1 MNFQVKKLGQALGAE
16 IAGLD
21 LSQSLTEPV
30 FNQVVEAFHEHE
42 VVVFREQTLTPEQ
55 QIEFSRRF
63 GEIDVNVRSRYTKPG
78 YPEIFVVS
86 NIVENGEPIGVTD
99 AGRYWHTDHCYV
111 ERPSRCSLLYAL
123 EVPEVDGTT
132 LGDTLFASM
141 TAAYAGLPDE
151 MKKRLRGLNAV
162 NSYSYTY
169 ERKVREFNRASL
181 AAEGRK
187 APPDIEHPVVRAHP
201 YTGKPCVFV
210 NEGYSTRIAGIAEE
224 EGRRLLDYL
233 LEHIV
238 QPEYLYRHRWR
249 RGDLLLWDNCATQ
262 HRAVF
267 DYALPL
273 RRRMERVT
281 LRGSVPRAY

>member
-1 MNFQVKKLGQALGAE
+1 MNFLVKKLGQALGAE
-16 IAGLD
+16 ITGLD
-21 LSQSLTEPV
+21 LSLPLAEPD

-42 VVVFREQTLTPEQ
+42 VVVFRDQSLTPEQ

-86 NIVENGEPIGVTD
+86 NIVENWEPIGVSD

-123 EVPEVDGTT
+123 EVPEADGVV

-151 MKKRLRGLNAV
+151 MKKRLRGLKAV
-162 NSYSYTY
+162 NSYNYTY

-181 AAEGRK
+181 AAEGRR

-224 EGRRLLDYL
+224 EGRPLLDYL
-233 LEHIV
+233 LTHVIR
-238 QPEYLYRHRWR
+238 PEYQYRHRWR
-249 RGDLLLWDNCATQ
+249 CGDLLLWDNCATQ